1 MKKSLILLATVTL
14 VNCTKEK
21 FFTLEKIV
29 KQEILVTNEYYLIT
43 IAGEG
48 SKITKSAASGS
59 SVTLSASAYVGYEFE
74 AWSSGS
80 TDNPLT
86 LNIGSDQT
94 ITANFG
100 KLIELEG
107 VGTLSEQ
114 TTKEAIKTI
123 YGKWEFPSSISDRS
137 TCELV
142 SLEFTNQNFFMTL
155 NIGYKSI
162 FHGRFTLGEDASGK
176 VEKIELKYIFD
187 DNSEIVI
194 AVLTNMIVTKT
205 GDDLNATFNIAFAF
219 PINSE
224 EEGIC
229 DALSRNIE
237 AKKAEPMAE
246 SKNLSADSNHAKFIG
261 TWEMASIIDADDGS
275 DMESFLNEACKD
287 EVTDKMIE
295 GCIPP
300 VKWIVDITP
309 YGTFNTLY
317 ISSNGG
323 VMDSDAGTW
332 EWKDSSQKAFSTRD
346 YDDEQRGDEEGE
358 YNTIT
363 SISASEM
370 SIQSNGGTYTLKKIQ

>member
-1 MKKSLILLATVTL
+1 MKKLLIIFGLLTIVYSCSSKSDDISLSDIFQLSD
-14 VNCTKEK
+14 
-21 FFTLEKIV
+21 LE
-29 KQEILVTNEYYLIT
+29 
-43 IAGEG
+43 
-48 SKITKSAASGS
+48 
-59 SVTLSASAYVGYEFE
+59 
-74 AWSSGS
+74 S
-80 TDNPLT
+80 TGD
-86 LNIGSDQT
+86 
-94 ITANFG
+94 
-100 KLIELEG
+100 
-107 VGTLSEQ
+107 LSEQ
-114 TTKEAIKTI
+114 SAEEAKKTI
-123 YGKWEFPSSISDRS
+123 YGKWEFPSSSTGRS

-155 NIGYKSI
+155 DIGDRST
-162 FHGRFTLGEDASGK
+162 FAGRFTLGEDASGK
-176 VEKIELKYIFD
+176 VEKVELKYIFD

-194 AVLTNMIVTKT
+194 AVVTNLVVTKT
-205 GDDLNATFNIAFAF
+205 GDDLNATFDIAFAF

-224 EEGIC
+224 VQEGAC
-229 DALSRNIE
+229 NDALSGNIE

-246 SKNLSADSNHAKFIG
+246 SKNSSADTNHAKFIG
-261 TWEMASIIDADDGS
+261 TWEMASVITDDGV
-275 DMESFLNEACKD
+275 EAGLEGFLNEACLD
-287 EVTDKMIE
+287 EETDEMIE

-332 EWKDSSQKAFSTRD
+332 EWKDSSQKVFSTRD

>member
-1 MKKSLILLATVTL
+1 MKKLLIISSLIA
-14 VNCTKEK
+14 
-21 FFTLEKIV
+21 I
-29 KQEILVTNEYYLIT
+29 I
-43 IAGEG
+43 
-48 SKITKSAASGS
+48 S
-59 SVTLSASAYVGYEFE
+59 SC
-74 AWSSGS
+74 SSGS
-80 TDNPLT
+80 DDIYLS
-86 LNIGSDQT
+86 NIFQLSD
-94 ITANFG
+94 
-100 KLIELEG
+100 LESTG
-107 VGTLSEQ
+107 DLSEQ
-114 TTKEAIKTI
+114 SVEEAKKTI

-155 NIGYKSI
+155 NIGYKST
-162 FHGRFTLGEDASGK
+162 FEGRFTLGEDASGK
-176 VEKIELKYIFD
+176 VEKVELKYIFD
-187 DNSEIVI
+187 DNSEIII

-224 EEGIC
+224 EKGIC
-229 DALSRNIE
+229 DALSGNIE

-261 TWEMASIIDADDGS
+261 TWEMASLIVDDDAEAGLED
-275 DMESFLNEACKD
+275 FLNEACLD
-287 EVTDKMIE
+287 EETDEMIE

-332 EWKDSSQKAFSTRD
+332 EWKDSSQKVFSTRD

-370 SIQSNGGTYTLKKIQ
+370 TVQVDGGSFTLKKVQ